1 MKIKHFLI
9 SLSAT
14 FCVAFSA
21 MAQTT
26 KDIGLISLNPY
37 VPETENLG
45 QNANS
50 MLISKLQQIATAN
63 GMSGAGFDN
72 RFIIT
77 AHIQKLK
84 SSQTQT
90 VPQKNAVEINVG
102 IYVGDGLDGTLYSSY
117 NCDVKGIGNSEDQ
130 AISSAIRKVNPKQE
144 ELQEAIAKGK
154 KMILNY
160 YDKMSGNII
169 QTAKSTAA
177 SGKYEDAINM
187 LFAIPMSNKDF
198 QTAQSLI
205 AQYGRTSLEQ
215 KNLDIVRQARS
226 AWSANP
232 TEDGASKALELLEN
246 MESPSA
252 KVQAE
257 AKNLQ
262 NEMAARIKAVS
273 DREFRLET
281 QKAQNEKDVQMATIR
296 AAASV
301 AKAYAASRPKVVYR
315 YYYWW

>member
-232 TEDGASKALELLEN
+232 TEEGATAANEILEKLGVTSK
-246 MESPSA
+246 S
-252 KVQAE
+252 VW
-257 AKNLQ
+257 
-262 NEMAARIKAVS
+262 
-273 DREFRLET
+273 
-281 QKAQNEKDVQMATIR
+281 IR
-296 AAASV
+296 HRSSLV
-301 AKAYAASRPKVVYR
+301 
-315 YYYWW
+315 

>member
-117 NCDVKGIGNSEDQ
+117 NCEVKGIGNSEDQ
-130 AISSAIRKVNPKQE
+130 
-144 ELQEAIAKGK
+144 AIAKGK

-273 DREFRLET
+273 DREFRLEA

>member
-14 FCVAFSA
+14 FCVALST

-160 YDKMSGNII
+160 YDKMII
-169 QTAKSTAA
+169 
-177 SGKYEDAINM
+177 
-187 LFAIPMSNKDF
+187 
-198 QTAQSLI
+198 SL
-205 AQYGRTSLEQ
+205 
-215 KNLDIVRQARS
+215 K
-226 AWSANP
+226 
-232 TEDGASKALELLEN
+232 
-246 MESPSA
+246 
-252 KVQAE
+252 
-257 AKNLQ
+257 
-262 NEMAARIKAVS
+262 
-273 DREFRLET
+273 
-281 QKAQNEKDVQMATIR
+281 
-296 AAASV
+296 
-301 AKAYAASRPKVVYR
+301 
-315 YYYWW
+315 